1 VILEKQQ
8 YKYQEL
14 AVLLDIPLNTLYQ
27 LRKEG
32 RGPKTQVIGRHFR
45 VSKADLEVWLEES
58 KHSND

>member
-1 VILEKQQ
+1 MEKQQ

-32 RGPKTQVIGRHFR
+32 RGPKTQKIGRHFR
-45 VSKADLEVWLEES
+45 VSKEDLEIWLEAS
-58 KHSND
+58 KGSSN

>member
-1 VILEKQQ
+1 MEKQQ

-45 VSKADLEVWLEES
+45 VSRADLEVWLEES
-58 KHSND
+58 KDTTD

>member
-1 VILEKQQ
+1 MEKQQ

-32 RGPKTQVIGRHFR
+32 RGPRTQVIGRHFR
-45 VSKADLEVWLEES
+45 VSKEDLQIWLEES
-58 KHSND
+58 KHSPA

>member
-1 VILEKQQ
+1 MEKQQ

-32 RGPKTQVIGRHFR
+32 RGPRTQVIGRHFR
-45 VSKADLEVWLEES
+45 VSKDDLQAWLEES
-58 KHSND
+58 KGSSN

>member
-1 VILEKQQ
+1 MKKQQ

-14 AVLLDIPLNTLYQ
+14 AVLLNIPLNTLYQ

-45 VSKADLEVWLEES
+45 VSRQDLETWLKGTKS
-58 KHSND
+58 SSA

>member
-1 VILEKQQ
+1 MEKQQ

-27 LRKEG
+27 LRKQG

-45 VSKADLEVWLEES
+45 VSKEDLETWLEES
-58 KHSND
+58 KRSSD

>member
-1 VILEKQQ
+1 MDKEQ
-8 YKYQEL
+8 YRYQEL
-14 AVLLDIPLNTLYQ
+14 AVLLGIPLNTLYQ

-32 RGPKTQVIGRHFR
+32 RGPRTQKIGRHFR

>member
-1 VILEKQQ
+1 MILEKQQ

>member
-1 VILEKQQ
+1 MEKQQ

-45 VSKADLEVWLEES
+45 VSRADLEVWLEES
-58 KHSND
+58 KDTAD